1 MKTIIV
7 GIDGSHAAI
16 TAALWGVDEAI
27 SRAVPLRL
35 VSVIKPTHPSPDDY
49 DRDLA
54 HAERSLREAQSA
66 VEAAG
71 KLVKI
76 ETDIPRGPAGPVL
89 VEASRD
95 AEMICVGSVGIGR
108 YASSILGS
116 TATELAE
123 KAHCPVAVM
132 RSKVDQPASDINWIV
147 VRMTDAPDNEAVLE
161 YAAREAKLRQ
171 APILALGGRP
181 EELREIPDGE
191 FERRVQDWHHRHPD
205 VRVYP
210 ITTHTGIARFL
221 ADHDER
227 VQLAVIGGGEAGQLA
242 RLVGPSGHP
251 VFRHA
256 CHDDRRPR
264 QLSNGFAYRPHQ
276 HSGVAAAAP
285 AADHDQLG
293 FLGAL
298 DELAGRLIAHHHA
311 GYGYVGIPL
320 LPTRQPLG
328 QHLLGHRLSCRPI
341 DSGPLR
347 HIDVAPCVQRHQVH
361 VSPRRFV
368 ECDCGRQ
375 LGGRRAVNAN

>member
-191 FERRVQDWHHRHPD
+191 FERH
-205 VRVYP
+205 
-210 ITTHTGIARFL
+210 THTGIARFL

-256 CHDDRRPR
+256 ECSVLVVRR
-264 QLSNGFAYRPHQ
+264 
-276 HSGVAAAAP
+276 
-285 AADHDQLG
+285 
-293 FLGAL
+293 
-298 DELAGRLIAHHHA
+298 
-311 GYGYVGIPL
+311 
-320 LPTRQPLG
+320 
-328 QHLLGHRLSCRPI
+328 
-341 DSGPLR
+341 
-347 HIDVAPCVQRHQVH
+347 
-361 VSPRRFV
+361 
-368 ECDCGRQ
+368 
-375 LGGRRAVNAN
+375 

>member
-132 RSKVDQPASDINWIV
+132 RSKVDQPASDINWI
-147 VRMTDAPDNEAVLE
+147 RLTS
-161 YAAREAKLRQ
+161 
-171 APILALGGRP
+171 
-181 EELREIPDGE
+181 
-191 FERRVQDWHHRHPD
+191 
-205 VRVYP
+205 
-210 ITTHTGIARFL
+210 TGSWCA
-221 ADHDER
+221 
-227 VQLAVIGGGEAGQLA
+227 
-242 RLVGPSGHP
+242 
-251 VFRHA
+251 
-256 CHDDRRPR
+256 
-264 QLSNGFAYRPHQ
+264 
-276 HSGVAAAAP
+276 
-285 AADHDQLG
+285 
-293 FLGAL
+293 
-298 DELAGRLIAHHHA
+298 
-311 GYGYVGIPL
+311 
-320 LPTRQPLG
+320 
-328 QHLLGHRLSCRPI
+328 
-341 DSGPLR
+341 
-347 HIDVAPCVQRHQVH
+347 
-361 VSPRRFV
+361 
-368 ECDCGRQ
+368 
-375 LGGRRAVNAN
+375 